1 MGGKKAFMQ
10 RLDKFFTLTDT
21 SGEKNDNAS
30 GFIGQYV
37 HGNEPSHHVAYLYDY
52 AGQPHKTQKLVW
64 QIMNTL
70 YNTSSSGYA
79 GNDDCGE
86 MSSWLVFSA
95 MGFYP
100 VCPTGGEYALG
111 TPFFNEV
118 KIHLQNGKVFRITA
132 NRKKDTDFYV
142 KNVMMNGKKLKGSF
156 IQQKDIEN
164 GGTLTFQL

>member
-52 AGQPHKTQKLVW
+52 AGEPHKTQKLVW

-70 YNTSSSGYA
+70 YNTYLSSG
-79 GNDDCGE
+79 
-86 MSSWLVFSA
+86 
-95 MGFYP
+95 
-100 VCPTGGEYALG
+100 
-111 TPFFNEV
+111 
-118 KIHLQNGKVFRITA
+118 
-132 NRKKDTDFYV
+132 
-142 KNVMMNGKKLKGSF
+142 
-156 IQQKDIEN
+156 
-164 GGTLTFQL
+164 